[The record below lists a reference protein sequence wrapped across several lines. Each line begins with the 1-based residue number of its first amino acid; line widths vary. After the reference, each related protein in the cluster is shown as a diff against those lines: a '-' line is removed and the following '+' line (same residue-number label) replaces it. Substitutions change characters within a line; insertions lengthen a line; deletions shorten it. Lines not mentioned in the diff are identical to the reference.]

1 MAPLTAQI
9 EEVIDENTVRVN
21 NSYDTLAGDQGAV
34 PSNFAVSRYS
44 EFGSGFNIEYV
55 EEQERIEPVY
65 AKYVSNIIGVEPE
78 NNKIIVEESYQE
90 YGQKIGAMFDHEN
103 SIDASNIDF
112 TDYFIRHRLKD
123 KDNLYTYMIK
133 DATSKNL
140 IINFKPV
147 NSSEYPGGIAYKFMN
162 PLDSSI
168 EPLDQIFI
176 AQEVTPALTETVD
189 LIPFEDEVIPE
200 TVLRQPDFDNVE
212 PLVSNRDTPYR
223 SHTDLVGIESGVRKQ
238 LENRLLSGSLE
249 TTKINI
255 DYRQFENFSHFGS
268 VKKRIE
274 NFKTKLSSI
283 ETYSNRSA
291 SLVGNISKTRIFR
304 KRCKYSGKFIRGSS

>member
-1 MAPLTAQI
+1 MQC
-9 EEVIDENTVRVN
+9 
-21 NSYDTLAGDQGAV
+21 
-34 PSNFAVSRYS
+34 
-44 EFGSGFNIEYV
+44 
-55 EEQERIEPVY
+55 
-65 AKYVSNIIGVEPE
+65 
-78 NNKIIVEESYQE
+78 
-90 YGQKIGAMFDHEN
+90 FDHEN

-200 TVLRQPDFDNVE
+200 N
-212 PLVSNRDTPYR
+212 
-223 SHTDLVGIESGVRKQ
+223 
-238 LENRLLSGSLE
+238 SL
-249 TTKINI
+249 K
-255 DYRQFENFSHFGS
+255 
-268 VKKRIE
+268 
-274 NFKTKLSSI
+274 
-283 ETYSNRSA
+283 A
-291 SLVGNISKTRIFR
+291 TRFLIMLNL
-304 KRCKYSGKFIRGSS
+304 